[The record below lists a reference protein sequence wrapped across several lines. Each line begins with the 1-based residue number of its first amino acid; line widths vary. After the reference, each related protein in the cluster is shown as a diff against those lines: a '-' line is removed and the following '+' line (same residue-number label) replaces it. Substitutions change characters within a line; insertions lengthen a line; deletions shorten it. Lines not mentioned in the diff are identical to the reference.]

1 MTKGDGSIIEKARG
15 VWEVQVPL
23 GKDPITGKYRKKS
36 RTVRG
41 TKADA
46 RKVRDRIRRELED
59 GLKVEADKVTLR
71 QFCKEFIAAKRAS
84 GKASEHTIDRD
95 EAKLDFICEILG
107 DVPLKSIDARAVE
120 ALYREIR
127 KRRQAQGWGCGN
139 TTLHSYH
146 VILKAVMR
154 KAVDYDL
161 ILRNPCDRVDAPPVD
176 KVSRKGLPQ
185 VDAAAL
191 LAHVNEAEKRAVD
204 SLIEKEK
211 RQRGWCVSEDR
222 GYLLGMRDVCYIL
235 AVRVGLATGMRLG
248 EVLAITWGAVDF
260 GHSQITVAQSLG
272 PDMLPKVP
280 KTEAGR
286 RTVAVDAV
294 TMAHLKAW
302 KALQADLLDDLCL
315 TVDDATPALCSAT
328 GGWLDKNNFQ
338 RWWRAFR
345 KEAGFPALKF
355 HELRHTQATQLLANG
370 IDLKT
375 IQSRLGHAKASITL
389 DFYAHAVPEN
399 DEKAAQ
405 LIGNL
410 FQGEPEQPKIIPMPK
425 SA

>member
-1 MTKGDGSIIEKARG
+1 MAKGDGTIIEKARG

-46 RKVRDRIRRELED
+46 RKVRDQIRRELED

-71 QFCKEFIAAKRAS
+71 QFCEEFIAAKRAS

-107 DVPLKSIDARAVE
+107 DVPLKGIDARTVE

-127 KRRQAQGWGCGN
+127 GRRQAQGWGCGN

-185 VDAAAL
+185 RDAAAL
-191 LAHVNEAEKRAVD
+191 LARVNEAERRAVD

-260 GHSQITVAQSLG
+260 RRSQIAVAQSLG
-272 PDMLPKVP
+272 PICCPRC
-280 KTEAGR
+280 R
-286 RTVAVDAV
+286 R
-294 TMAHLKAW
+294 
-302 KALQADLLDDLCL
+302 
-315 TVDDATPALCSAT
+315 PRP
-328 GGWLDKNNFQ
+328 GGAPW
-338 RWWRAFR
+338 RW
-345 KEAGFPALKF
+345 
-355 HELRHTQATQLLANG
+355 
-370 IDLKT
+370 
-375 IQSRLGHAKASITL
+375 
-389 DFYAHAVPEN
+389 
-399 DEKAAQ
+399 
-405 LIGNL
+405 
-410 FQGEPEQPKIIPMPK
+410 MP
-425 SA
+425 SPWHI